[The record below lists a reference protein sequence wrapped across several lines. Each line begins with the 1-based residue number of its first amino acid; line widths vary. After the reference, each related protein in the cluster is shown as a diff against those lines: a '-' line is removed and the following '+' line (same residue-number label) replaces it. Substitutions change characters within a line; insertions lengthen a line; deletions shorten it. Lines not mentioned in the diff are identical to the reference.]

1 MKLHIVAL
9 VGAAVGL
16 PLDAANGDG
25 SGEDCYPVDYTPR
38 CAPGKLCSQVA
49 VPGVACPWTCG
60 APLPDACEERCK
72 PCREEI
78 NAFISFHGAQ
88 GSVTLGMTSIYYF
101 S

>member
-16 PLDAANGDG
+16 PLDPANGDG

-49 VPGVACPWTCG
+49 VPGLACPWTCG

-72 PCREEI
+72 PCREEVCPTT
-78 NAFISFHGAQ
+78 ACVCEGVCPVGSDGTGAPA
-88 GSVTLGMTSIYYF
+88 
-101 S
+101 